1 MERMRLA
8 QAQSYPGHILT
19 LHRMHQHGSI
29 AKNFIK
35 PGCFLAARRI
45 LEDILDLCLDHDE
58 AQLQLGLVLAR
69 LNKGGEAELHMRR
82 LELRHKDHPEAGE
95 IMGQVYRNIWRPRW
109 RGEEELSKR
118 QQKAI
123 ETSQLAVASS
133 GGTTLHKD
141 PIPRNT

>member
-1 MERMRLA
+1 
-8 QAQSYPGHILT
+8 
-19 LHRMHQHGSI
+19 
-29 AKNFIK
+29 
-35 PGCFLAARRI
+35 
-45 LEDILDLCLDHDE
+45 LDLCLDHDE

-82 LELRHKDHPEAGE
+82 LELRHKDHPKAGE